1 MKKTIIAIISAI
13 VLSLSLAT
21 VVYAR
26 AIAMNEDMVR
36 DGSKHH
42 ECATEVTYSST
53 HYVLKCFPCCN
64 WVEGAGVTWGGYC

>member
-36 DGSKHH
+36 DRKKTD
-42 ECATEVTYSST
+42 CATEITSGGS
-53 HYVLKCFPCCN
+53 VLKCMPNGGCI
-64 WVEGAGVTWGGYC
+64 WSSGSAVTYGGKC